1 MTTARLH
8 PLPAPA
14 RALLAITAAH
24 WGLAPRGSASVRR
37 RPTPAAGT
45 AAHQPW
51 PYSPADP
58 GAAVGWR

>member
-51 PYSPADP
+51 PY
-58 GAAVGWR
+58 